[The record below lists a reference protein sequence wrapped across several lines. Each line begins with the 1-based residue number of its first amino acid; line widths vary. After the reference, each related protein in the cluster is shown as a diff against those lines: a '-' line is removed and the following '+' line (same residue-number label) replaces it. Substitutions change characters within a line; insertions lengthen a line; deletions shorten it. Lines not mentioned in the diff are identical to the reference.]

1 MVFPRARAV
10 VAGLLFVAWL
20 GFLLHLVLASRHLI
34 VLSRPQFL
42 VATRYV
48 VAEVQEADGNPA
60 PRVKAE
66 VVWAADRGFAE
77 GDLDVVN
84 LPNVGPTGGW
94 QGPGKYIL
102 PLWKTPRGY
111 AVPPTPPAPG
121 RPFDEVR
128 IYPLT
133 PETRAQLDEIVAS
146 KS

>member
-10 VAGLLFVAWL
+10 VAGLLFLAWL
-20 GFLLHLVLASRHLI
+20 GFLLHLVVASRDLI

-48 VAEVQEADGNPA
+48 IAEVQAADGKPA

-66 VVWAADRGFAE
+66 TVWAADREPTEEF
-77 GDLDVVN
+77 DVVN
-84 LPNVGPTGGW
+84 LPAIGPASGW
-94 QGPGKYIL
+94 QGPGRYIL
-102 PLWKTPRGY
+102 PLWKAPTGY
-111 AVPPTPPAPG
+111 AVPPIPPAPG
-121 RPFDEVR
+121 RHFDEVR

-133 PETRAQLDEIVAS
+133 PQTRAQLDEIVAS